1 MGEAERRHSRVE
13 ASAGAKAVK
22 GRGGNSLATHWLAL
36 HTFTNKG
43 MRSIPGR
50 GTKNPQSD
58 TACPPPQKKVKKES
72 SPGKWKAVENY
83 GYYFN
88 YYHDY

>member
-1 MGEAERRHSRVE
+1 MGEAERRHSRAE

-22 GRGGNSLATHWLAL
+22 GRGGTSLVTHWLAL

-50 GTKNPQSD
+50 GTKILQDVLTQPKNEVGGGARC
-58 TACPPPQKKVKKES
+58 TCP
-72 SPGKWKAVENY
+72 VE
-83 GYYFN
+83 
-88 YYHDY
+88 